1 MLKHLFFM
9 VRNLI
14 KLKLFLFIFI
24 ILALSCV
31 FSDAAHAAS
40 SITLRG
46 TWSRAINK
54 YDLMGGAGTDLA
66 ASYSSGNDQTTAD
79 ITLVTGAWSIDVR
92 KVNSNWNDELH
103 LLIRR
108 SSDGTG
114 TGSVSGGSNFQEI
127 TDTDM
132 SFFSGSLERF
142 NVGIQ
147 FMLNGV
153 SIRIPPANYAATIYL
168 TVTETQ

>member
-1 MLKHLFFM
+1 MKIEKF
-9 VRNLI
+9 N
-14 KLKLFLFIFI
+14 LFLPSIIIFI
-24 ILALSCV
+24 LICINA
-31 FSDAAHAAS
+31 DNAYAAS

-66 ASYSSGNDQTTAD
+66 ASYSSSNDQATAD
-79 ITLVTGAWSIDVR
+79 ITLVTGTWSIDVR
-92 KVNSNWNDELH
+92 KITSNWNDELH
-103 LLIRR
+103 LFIRR
-108 SSDGTG
+108 TSDGTG
-114 TGSVSGGSNFQEI
+114 DGSVSGGSNFQEI

-132 SFFSGSLERF
+132 SFFSGNLERF
-142 NVGIQ
+142 NIGLQ

-153 SIRIPPANYAATIYL
+153 SIRIPPANYTATIYL